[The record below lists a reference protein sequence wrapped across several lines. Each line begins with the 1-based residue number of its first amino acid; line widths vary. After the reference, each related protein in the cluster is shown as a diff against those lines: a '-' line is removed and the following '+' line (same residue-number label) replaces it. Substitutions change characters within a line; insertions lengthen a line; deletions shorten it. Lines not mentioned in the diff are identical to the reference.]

1 MIEATRMEEQFTMST
16 DVTET
21 RQTPPPPGRRFAEAL
36 AEGVAVLARGAGEAI
51 ATALPGGAIVA
62 AATRQIGAQ
71 GGEDLVGVG
80 QRPEGPGGGDA
91 AAGGGGTGVEDYW
104 KLQQQSQDFNL
115 QFLQLQENLS
125 MENRKFSAL
134 SNVLKARHDTAKSVI
149 QNIR

>member
-1 MIEATRMEEQFTMST
+1 MIEATRMEEQFTMTT
-16 DVTET
+16 DVTEP
-21 RQTPPPPGRRFAEAL
+21 RQTPLPAGRRFAEAL
-36 AEGVAVLARGAGEAI
+36 AEGVAVLARGAGEVF

-62 AATRQIGAQ
+62 AATRELGPQ
-71 GGEDLVGVG
+71 GGGEAGG
-80 QRPEGPGGGDA
+80 GGARPEGPGGVEET
-91 AAGGGGTGVEDYW
+91 AGGGGTGVEDYW

-125 MENRKFSAL
+125 MENRRFSAL